1 MVLKD
6 YNAQNIVDQTI
17 SFSYVDYDE
26 NNLAENGEP
35 LKVFGISQS
44 IQFPTIYGA
53 QRKVEKQK
61 TRLSIQ
67 EYNINERLLK
77 KEVYHAYYNVVYR
90 NNVVARYKYL
100 DSLYKQFSTAAHKRY
115 EVGET
120 NLLEKLTAETKQK
133 EISLLLSQSEEN
145 IFKAYT
151 VLQEWMQSDS
161 TYVISNQLSP
171 LLNVNS
177 WEMSEHPGLQYYETA
192 KELSQT
198 SLSLE
203 RQYLLPDL
211 QFSIFQGT
219 NNGLNAQNYSGFQAG
234 ISIPLWFGANK
245 SKINAAKTQTMI
257 IENEYENYKIQL
269 DSKYQR
275 LISDLKK
282 YEEAINYYNNT
293 GQKLSNELAI
303 NATKAFQYGEID
315 FLQYVQLLESAT
327 TIEINYLQNLF
338 NYNTTILE
346 INYLT
351 F

>member
-1 MVLKD
+1 MMEIIFLRHGQSTENV
-6 YNAQNIVDQTI
+6 AVDNNLH
-17 SFSYVDYDE
+17 YDE
-26 NNLAENGEP
+26 NNIAENGEP

-44 IQFPTIYGA
+44 IHFPTIYGA
-53 QRKVEKQK
+53 QRKIEKQK
-61 TRLSIQ
+61 TKLSLQ
-67 EYNINERLLK
+67 EYIINEGLLK
-77 KEVYHAYYNVVYR
+77 KEVYQAYYNVLYR
-90 NNVVARYKYL
+90 KNVVGIYKYL
-100 DSLYKQFSTAAHKRY
+100 DSLYSQFSNAAIKRY

-133 EISLLLSQSEEN
+133 EISLLLSRSKEN
-145 IFKAYT
+145 LAKGYIT
-151 VLQEWMQSDS
+151 LHEWLQTDS
-161 TYVISNQLSP
+161 TYVISSQLTP
-171 LLNVNS
+171 LLKQNTWNI
-177 WEMSEHPGLQYYETA
+177 SEHPGLQYYETA

-234 ISIPLWFGANK
+234 ISIPIWFGANK

-282 YEEAINYYNNT
+282 FSRLI
-293 GQKLSNELAI
+293 I
-303 NATKAFQYGEID
+303 C
-315 FLQYVQLLESAT
+315 
-327 TIEINYLQNLF
+327 LF
-338 NYNTTILE
+338 NLE
-346 INYLT
+346 AN
-351 F
+351 